1 MLPSFANSR
10 LQSRFLRH
18 VFNLESPIV
27 GHVTW
32 HTVEI
37 AQAQRNTA
45 KLICVVGQNP
55 RGSGG
60 TGQSGIC
67 PGAALLALWIVGSDV
82 PSTHKGTS
90 GSPGVRGPTM
100 SAITALISLD
110 VG

>member
-45 KLICVVGQNP
+45 KLICNFVVGQNP

-82 PSTHKGTS
+82 PKRH
-90 GSPGVRGPTM
+90 
-100 SAITALISLD
+100 A
-110 VG
+110 